1 MQNHST
7 PSPVFLTRTQ
17 SPIWQDQ
24 LRACVRLY
32 LRQGANPELEQ
43 ELDEL
48 LQRSEAELLDYL
60 LVGTPPTADDRA
72 RAQHFLDTAQH
83 ELLRSPQE
91 VAQLLGNT

>member
-1 MQNHST
+1 M
-7 PSPVFLTRTQ
+7 RTQ
-17 SPIWQDQ
+17 SPFWQDQ

-32 LRQGANPELEQ
+32 LRQGENPELEQ
-43 ELDEL
+43 ELDNL

-60 LVGTPPTADDRA
+60 LAGAPPTAADRA

-91 VAQLLGNT
+91 VAQLLNNS